1 VLLSGLYCIMAA
13 PARTQPPMKT
23 LATLAETTS
32 SLRIGSPHLSARLI
46 TVMINER

>member
-13 PARTQPPMKT
+13 PAMKT

-32 SLRIGSPHLSARLI
+32 TLRIGSPHLSARLM